1 MQKKCDFC
9 IMEILSNDTRTICF
23 FSLNTDLEK
32 TFICIQHYLYLKQR
46 YPTKN
51 AIILYDGLDN
61 TYYRQIVFSKN
72 QSYNVIAEALS
83 SKQSINVED
92 YIEYDFILFD
102 ISQQNYN
109 IYESFLYNSQLILV
123 VNNNLTLHYKEL
135 ELTRTVHK
143 EIIDSQDGLKL
154 FPVNYCNMVLNNFH
168 FAAGNTQKQYN
179 NLLEE
184 VEDDNSAEIS
194 GILNLIENKDI
205 SKLTDDISYELLFKK
220 IDAILFPPEEDE
232 DDDELIYGDN
242 YHTAK

>member
-1 MQKKCDFC
+1 
-9 IMEILSNDTRTICF
+9 MEILSNDTRTICF
-23 FSLNTDLEK
+23 FSLSTDLEK
-32 TFICIQHYLYLKQR
+32 TFICIQYYLYLRQK
-46 YPTKN
+46 YLNKN

-61 TYYRQIVFSKN
+61 MYYKQIQFSKN
-72 QSYNVIAEALS
+72 PSYNIVAEALS

-92 YIEYDFILFD
+92 YIEYDFIIFD

-135 ELTRTVHK
+135 ELTKTVHK
-143 EIIDSQDGLKL
+143 EIIESQDGLKL
-154 FPVNYCNMVLNNFH
+154 FPVNYCNIVLNNFH
-168 FAAGNTQKQYN
+168 FAAGNSQKQYN
-179 NLLEE
+179 NLFEE
-184 VEDDNSAEIS
+184 VEDENFEIS

-205 SKLTDDISYELLFKK
+205 SKLTDDISYEMLFKK

-232 DDDELIYGDN
+232 DDELIYGDN